1 MPPSDYIHTR
11 ELSQQPTNST
21 EQYFSKVVDSHPYFP
36 NLIVT
41 ASDVT
46 SVKHAALV
54 LVYSSFLLGL
64 CNNNDTN
71 TNNND
76 SYDQHIKNK
85 LNEFFDSKG
94 LPESSSS
101 SSVVAIM
108 NQLSCNKVTGGITN
122 ALFRV
127 SGFQSVLPLLVD
139 DTTNNNANAAA
150 RLLDFDSVLVR
161 IFGAEGMIDRDIETS
176 TYAALCNADIAYRY
190 MGRFANGRIEGW
202 LDGYHPLQSHD
213 LVNDENVSLE
223 IAKEMA
229 RLHCLFQV
237 PEGELR
243 DHHCGPSS
251 SDLDVISVGLWDQ
264 LSSWME
270 QAKGYT
276 EFKTVEDTERVR
288 LLQLDKIEMEVKTII
303 QSFTSQGE
311 QVEGEGNDS
320 GDSTASICGSSSNK
334 QFNVVFCHNDLLPA
348 NIMRNKAT
356 GHIQLIDFEY
366 GGSNYAA
373 FDMANHFNEYAG
385 GTTAKENGVPDY
397 TRFPNPE
404 RQTKFC
410 VEYVKMTKRLESM
423 RSDITDRA
431 DYDAAVGGNNNGNND
446 QKEEMVIE
454 EDEGIMNEAL
464 QLLSHVQKFILV
476 NHLYWGL
483 WAVNQAAEEG
493 CEEFDY
499 LTFASNRFN
508 EYYVK
513 KSEREKK

>member
-1 MPPSDYIHTR
+1 
-11 ELSQQPTNST
+11 
-21 EQYFSKVVDSHPYFP
+21 
-36 NLIVT
+36 
-41 ASDVT
+41 VT

-54 LVYSSFLLGL
+54 LVYSSLLLHNSNGNDDQ
-64 CNNNDTN
+64 NNNN
-71 TNNND
+71 SNNV
-76 SYDQHIKNK
+76 IRNK
-85 LNEFFDSKG
+85 LKEFFDQSSKG
-94 LPESSSS
+94 
-101 SSVVAIM
+101 AILSQ
-108 NQLSCNKVTGGITN
+108 QLSCTKVTGGITN

-127 SGFQSVLPLLVD
+127 SGFQSIVSSLVD
-139 DTTNNNANAAA
+139 DCSNTNAAA
-150 RLLDFDSVLVR
+150 APLVDFDSVLVR

-190 MGRFANGRIEGW
+190 RGRFANGRIEGW

-213 LVNDENVSLE
+213 LIHDENVSLE

-229 RLHCLFQV
+229 RLHCLFQP

-243 DHHCGPSS
+243 EHHCGSTNGNNNE
-251 SDLDVISVGLWDQ
+251 LDVISVGLWDQ

-276 EFKTVEDTERVR
+276 EFQTVEDTERVR
-288 LLQLDKIEMEVKTII
+288 LLQLDKIEMEMNTII
-303 QSFTSQGE
+303 QSFTTTNQGGGE
-311 QVEGEGNDS
+311 EGEGNDDS
-320 GDSTASICGSSSNK
+320 GDSTASICGSSSSRSANNAK
-334 QFNVVFCHNDLLPA
+334 QQPKVVFCHNDLLPA
-348 NIMRNKAT
+348 NIMRNKTT

-404 RQTKFC
+404 RQKKFC

-431 DYDAAVGGNNNGNND
+431 DYDDDGGDDDNNG
-446 QKEEMVIE
+446 QKQMVIE
-454 EDEGIMNEAL
+454 EDESIMNEAL

-483 WAVNQAAEEG
+483 WAVNQAAAEG
-493 CEEFDY
+493 CKEFDY
-499 LTFASNRFN
+499 LTYASNRFN

-513 KSEREKK
+513 KAEWEKK